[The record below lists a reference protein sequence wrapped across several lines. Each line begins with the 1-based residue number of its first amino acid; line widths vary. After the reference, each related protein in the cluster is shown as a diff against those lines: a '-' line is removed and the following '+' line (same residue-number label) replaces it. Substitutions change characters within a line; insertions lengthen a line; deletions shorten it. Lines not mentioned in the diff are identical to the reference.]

1 MHDFNRAQRKVFCG
15 AWKKLE
21 FYFIFKWKVF
31 IFIFIIKIF
40 FIIHHHHNPSIKNE
54 RKRKRGLINVVTS
67 RQQKKN
73 CPNLPNYWHQRILKR
88 AIYSKIIITFIQNY
102 IIAGES
108 TFKFLKIYLLFGKA
122 RAGNLVL
129 MTHWHLTIWP
139 PGAEGRRAARQWKWR
154 RRPTA
159 EPEPRE
165 TQPLLDRVQ
174 LTPNR
179 ARKHE
184 PEKKWDSTRRKED
197 RQESKKIK
205 QQQGRRKKRDVLQ
218 QTCVRRRIVFRC
230 WPFSAFLREKI
241 LQSTK
246 LRHVRLPACVFLATR
261 LQDPPVTHA
270 VQCDGTSD
278 TDYYSFWT
286 VLMCELTFFFFFN
299 LTHIIL
305 SCRHNQKTA
314 LTRSGDKTKTRIIIM
329 IINK

>member
-1 MHDFNRAQRKVFCG
+1 
-15 AWKKLE
+15 
-21 FYFIFKWKVF
+21 
-31 IFIFIIKIF
+31 
-40 FIIHHHHNPSIKNE
+40 
-54 RKRKRGLINVVTS
+54 
-67 RQQKKN
+67 
-73 CPNLPNYWHQRILKR
+73 
-88 AIYSKIIITFIQNY
+88 
-102 IIAGES
+102 
-108 TFKFLKIYLLFGKA
+108 
-122 RAGNLVL
+122 

-139 PGAEGRRAARQWKWR
+139 PGAGGRRAARQWKWR

-205 QQQGRRKKRDVLQ
+205 QQQGRTKKRDVLQ

-246 LRHVRLPACVFLATR
+246 LRHVRLPACVFFATR

-286 VLMCELTFFFFFN
+286 VLMCDLTFFQFN
-299 LTHIIL
+299 THY
-305 SCRHNQKTA
+305 SVMSPQSENNTDA
-314 LTRSGDKTKTRIIIM
+314 LRRLNKNTKNNNSNNND
-329 IINK
+329 NK